1 MQMSSSSDGKNS
13 QVRKQ
18 SAPGTN
24 PAQSRS
30 RKRIEIPENQEELKA
45 QRAAKKQKQITKS
58 REDYR
63 KITQAGIAQWVQ
75 DFKAGKIVFSSVSDL
90 RQLIELDMEL
100 QERE

>member
-1 MQMSSSSDGKNS
+1 MPMSSSSGGKNS
-13 QVRKQ
+13 QAKKRNA
-18 SAPGTN
+18 SEMN
-24 PAQSRS
+24 PAQSKS

-45 QRAAKKQKQITKS
+45 QRAIKKQKQIAKS

-63 KITQAGIAQWVQ
+63 KITQAGIAQWVK

-100 QERE
+100 QEKE